1 MEVPL
6 TSISVN
12 EFETRLQWKGE
23 QRATLT
29 SEQAPALHLG
39 GLVAGHAVEDRWTPE
54 TLLVGAVEG
63 RTLQAF
69 LECARAE
76 RIQVLFYQS
85 SAMGRRVEAP
95 GGQPHFTDFIV
106 RPHVAVRSEED
117 AEQVRRIFEELPC
130 RCFPSSMMQ
139 LTPRIEPVVEV
150 WDEEYALG
158 RMPRASLDTNTSTL
172 ASVNLHGR

>member
-1 MEVPL
+1 M
-6 TSISVN
+6 TSICVT
-12 EFETRLQWKGE
+12 EFETRLQWQGE
-23 QRATLT
+23 QRAALT
-29 SEQAPALHLG
+29 SEQAPALPLG
-39 GLVAGHAVEDRWTPE
+39 GLVAGHAVEDRWSPE

-76 RIQVLFYQS
+76 RIPVLFYQS
-85 SAMGRRVEAP
+85 SAMGRRVEGH

-117 AEQVRRIFEELPC
+117 AERVRRIFEELPC
-130 RCFPSSMMQ
+130 QCFPSSMMK

-158 RMPRASLDTNTSTL
+158 RVPRASLEKNSSTP

>member
-1 MEVPL
+1 M
-6 TSISVN
+6 TSISAT
-12 EFETRLQWKGE
+12 EFETRLQWQGE
-23 QRATLT
+23 QRAALT
-29 SEQAPALHLG
+29 CEQAPELPLG
-39 GLVAGHAVEDRWTPE
+39 GLVGDRAAADRWSPE

-69 LECARAE
+69 LERAHAE
-76 RIQVLFYQS
+76 RITILFYQS
-85 SAMGRRVEAP
+85 SAMGRRVEGS
-95 GGQPHFTDFIV
+95 GGMPHFTDFIV

-150 WDEEYALG
+150 WDETYALG
-158 RMPRASLDTNTSTL
+158 RGPHSSLGTNAPPL
-172 ASVNLHGR
+172 AMVGLYGH

>member
-1 MEVPL
+1 M
-6 TSISVN
+6 TSISAT
-12 EFETRLQWKGE
+12 EFETRLQWQGE

-29 SEQAPALHLG
+29 SEQAPELPLG
-39 GLVAGHAVEDRWTPE
+39 GLVANHAAEDRWSPE

-69 LECARAE
+69 LERVRAE
-76 RIQVLFYQS
+76 RITVLSYQS
-85 SAMGRRVEAP
+85 SAMGRRVE
-95 GGQPHFTDFIV
+95 GGGGMPHFTDFIV

-130 RCFPSSMMQ
+130 RLFPSSMMQ

-150 WDEEYALG
+150 WDEAYALG
-158 RMPRASLDTNTSTL
+158 RVPQASLGTNTPPL
-172 ASVNLHGR
+172 AMVSLHGR